1 MKIEEA
7 IQSIRSY
14 CSDIDAFTG
23 KPIDPKT
30 TRDQV
35 LYGERFLGAEC
46 TGTTLHL
53 RNPYFPTDIR
63 FNYEKY
69 WYPHGGAKES
79 EQDKIVCELM
89 IRF

>member
-35 LYGERFLGAEC
+35 LYGERSSAQSALASSPASGPQQTSSSVPRA
-46 TGTTLHL
+46 
-53 RNPYFPTDIR
+53 
-63 FNYEKY
+63 
-69 WYPHGGAKES
+69 
-79 EQDKIVCELM
+79 
-89 IRF
+89 